1 MKQGK
6 RWPLNPRKL
15 VALINFLL
23 LGFSIY
29 GTWNPQWQSLA
40 AHLTYLPL
48 FVLTYEL
55 GILSGTA
62 LGSIT
67 TLILSQNSQLDLGW
81 HILAWILAVAASSLA
96 RWCGCESNT
105 ELVQENKK
113 CKEDIQ
119 QQASKIE
126 ELQSKVDREFF
137 NAMAIYEFTS
147 ILGSTLQYQEVLN
160 LMVDTILRI
169 VPYDAC
175 SLFLIDEEASE
186 LYIEVA
192 RGLSQKAIEESR
204 YRIGDGV
211 AGWVAQTAQP
221 ALVLDYERD
230 PRFQYLKY
238 EHHFCSV
245 LSLPLVIKG
254 EVIGVLE
261 ILKLEPA
268 AFTRDDLRTLT
279 IIANQA
285 AFAIRN
291 AHLYSEVMQLAITDS
306 VTGLGNHR
314 LFKEV
319 LANELARAK
328 RYGRQLSLLMLDIDH
343 FKKIND
349 YYGHQMGDSVLMEL
363 GRQLKAL
370 IRNTDLAARYGGE
383 EFCLILPE
391 TGPVE
396 AMASAERIRRKVD
409 EKKFVGSLRLTV
421 SIGVATYP
429 RHATDL
435 DGLIRAADSA
445 CYEAKGQGRNLVVL
459 SQEIGAQTAN

>member
-1 MKQGK
+1 
-6 RWPLNPRKL
+6 
-15 VALINFLL
+15 
-23 LGFSIY
+23 
-29 GTWNPQWQSLA
+29 
-40 AHLTYLPL
+40 
-48 FVLTYEL
+48 
-55 GILSGTA
+55 
-62 LGSIT
+62 
-67 TLILSQNSQLDLGW
+67 
-81 HILAWILAVAASSLA
+81 
-96 RWCGCESNT
+96 
-105 ELVQENKK
+105 
-113 CKEDIQ
+113 
-119 QQASKIE
+119 
-126 ELQSKVDREFF
+126 
-137 NAMAIYEFTS
+137 MAIYEFTS

-363 GRQLKAL
+363 GSQLKAL